1 MFENV
6 DVQGAIR
13 KAIETEKHAMN
24 FYELGARLMKN
35 PDAKRVFELLAGE
48 ERVHAG
54 HFFRAYNGSD
64 IDSFDD
70 FMNAP
75 PERESDWLAAM
86 ARTIEEGFTEQKA
99 MELALQKE
107 QKLEKTL
114 RETAAKIE
122 DPAVR
127 EVFELNA
134 RETHNHYELIESEYA
149 RIVTMVH
156 ESDMDTYVRE

>member
-1 MFENV
+1 MFENI

-35 PDAKRVFELLAGE
+35 PDAKRVFELLASE

-54 HFFRAYNGSD
+54 HFFQAYNGSD

-70 FMNAP
+70 FMAAP

-86 ARTIEEGFTEQKA
+86 ARTIDEGFTEQKA

-107 QKLEKTL
+107 GKLEKTR
-114 RETAAKIE
+114 RETAAKI
-122 DPAVR
+122 DDATVR
-127 EVFELNA
+127 EVFEWNA
-134 RETHNHYELIESEYA
+134 RETRNHYELIESEYA
-149 RIVTMVH
+149 RIMAMVH
-156 ESDMDTYVRE
+156 ESDMDIYVRE